1 MYKPVIQPDIC
12 CVSNVAPH
20 YREAVFKL
28 MDRELGCDFYIGD
41 RIATPVATMNYEELK
56 GFRRI
61 LNFVPLGSKFYWQKG
76 ASKLSFKSY
85 EVYIIDGEPYCLSN
99 WSLLVINRLLRKR
112 SFLWSHGWYGDEG
125 RVKKRIKKW
134 FFNLADTV
142 LLYGDYARNLMMG
155 EGFDPGKLVSIY
167 NSMDFPRQL
176 DIFRT
181 LKPSGIYRDHFNN
194 AGPVLLYIGR
204 IQQSKRLDLL
214 VESIRRLNYQGDH
227 CNLVIIGDEVETTNI
242 RDLVSTSGL
251 SDNVWFTGPLF
262 EEERLGELIYNADV
276 CVSPGNVGLTAIH
289 CLTYGTPV
297 ITNDNFTNQGPEFEV
312 IRENVTGAFFKENS
326 VEDLCRKIKAWT
338 SLSSENR
345 ESTRKQCQTIIAE
358 HYTPQYQVNVLKNL
372 IYKYSPPLRAYAKQL
387 GRG

>member
-1 MYKPVIQPDIC
+1 
-12 CVSNVAPH
+12 
-20 YREAVFKL
+20 
-28 MDRELGCDFYIGD
+28 
-41 RIATPVATMNYEELK
+41 
-56 GFRRI
+56 
-61 LNFVPLGSKFYWQKG
+61 
-76 ASKLSFKSY
+76 
-85 EVYIIDGEPYCLSN
+85 
-99 WSLLVINRLLRKR
+99 
-112 SFLWSHGWYGDEG
+112 
-125 RVKKRIKKW
+125 
-134 FFNLADTV
+134 
-142 LLYGDYARNLMMG
+142 
-155 EGFDPGKLVSIY
+155 
-167 NSMDFPRQL
+167 
-176 DIFRT
+176 
-181 LKPSGIYRDHFNN
+181 
-194 AGPVLLYIGR
+194 
-204 IQQSKRLDLL
+204 
-214 VESIRRLNYQGDH
+214 
-227 CNLVIIGDEVETTNI
+227 
-242 RDLVSTSGL
+242 
-251 SDNVWFTGPLF
+251 LF